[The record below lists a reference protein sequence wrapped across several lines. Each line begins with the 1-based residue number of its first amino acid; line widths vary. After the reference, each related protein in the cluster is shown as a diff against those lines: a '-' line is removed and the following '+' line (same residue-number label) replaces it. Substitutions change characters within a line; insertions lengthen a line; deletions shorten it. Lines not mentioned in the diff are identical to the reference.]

1 MQPAQNNQPAGA
13 LAPRNL
19 APQYGA
25 ANTAGQQ
32 RMQPAPQ
39 EAGMPSPGM
48 LSPSVAHRTR
58 RQHVGQNPSENQGGP
73 NWAAYQ
79 AHAAAAAQAHAAAQ
93 QRNIQMLSDG
103 TMHLPNTEQNMQP
116 AAQQLTGPPS
126 HASDNSLGS
135 LPYGF
140 AQVSTASNHTALPYP
155 PATPNL
161 GAGSSESAPTRPGVS
176 TPLRKTAGEK
186 YPSTRKHL
194 RTIEVRLTCCYD
206 LNKVTSLLRTA
217 SRAFFADARA
227 IRCGSDHSGRA
238 HRMGSRSTEFVGMS
252 AE

>member
-1 MQPAQNNQPAGA
+1 
-13 LAPRNL
+13 
-19 APQYGA
+19 
-25 ANTAGQQ
+25 
-32 RMQPAPQ
+32 
-39 EAGMPSPGM
+39 MPSPGM

-73 NWAAYQ
+73 NWVAYQ
-79 AHAAAAAQAHAAAQ
+79 AQAAAAAQAHAAAQ
-93 QRNIQMLSDG
+93 QRNIQLLPDG
-103 TMHLPNTEQNMQP
+103 SMHVPNTEQNMQLP
-116 AAQQLTGPPS
+116 AQPPPWPPS

-135 LPYGF
+135 LQYGF

-227 IRCGSDHSGRA
+227 NWRSHDVRRSVRADGQPAGSGRTPA
-238 HRMGSRSTEFVGMS
+238 LPGPLPASVHSANRLWRAVGRRTFLLSSYGLFERSSYRLF
-252 AE
+252 